1 MNLIAMIPAGV
12 NDITVNGLHQ
22 WDYGR
27 KLEIHSP
34 DMPALVEVHFAC
46 PGMTEAVVRV
56 GSAVDGTVTVSI
68 PDRCLEQ
75 SAPITAWV
83 FEIGEDNG
91 QTIKTVTLNIIP
103 RVRPQMAPSLDPEI
117 ADKYTEAV
125 GAMNEAVGAMNEAV
139 DDLKNGNVVANKAN
153 EATHAIEADHA
164 ISADKLIT
172 YEVSTLAEL
181 ETLIKNNMQG
191 SFDIRIAEH
200 INIDGVGTL
209 PKWGY
214 GYLVIAHGDAA
225 LNLVGIGGVHITAYY
240 NAVFVSTQP
249 WTIRYKP
256 QESDHAATADKLNS
270 MVIHSSGN
278 PFCLLY
284 IDTPGIYVVNFKED
298 HTTYGFTATFFITDL
313 NRTVKPGGEYLNF
326 ATVEYQPQ
334 GISEMGEYYGVIA
347 IQSADKFSDVSAKM
361 VCISEVYYE

>member
-1 MNLIAMIPAGV
+1 MLIAKFPDGISE
-12 NDITVNGLHQ
+12 ITVNGLHQ
-22 WDYGR
+22 WNYGQR
-27 KLEIHSP
+27 LQIEAS
-34 DMPALVEVHFAC
+34 DLPALFEVHFAY
-46 PGMTEAVVRV
+46 PGIKDAIVRV
-56 GSAVDGTVTVSI
+56 CAAVNGVATVAI
-68 PDRCLEQ
+68 PDECLEQ
-75 SAPITAWV
+75 SRTIQAWIYEIKETA
-83 FEIGEDNG
+83 GKTTK
-91 QTIKTVTLNIIP
+91 TIRLNVIK
-103 RVRPQMAPSLDPEI
+103 RVRPAAGGDIPREI
-117 ADKYTEAV
+117 SDKYT
-125 GAMNEAVGAMNEAV
+125 EAVGAMNEAV
-139 DDLKNGNVVANKAN
+139 DDLKNGNVIANKAN

-181 ETLIKNNMQG
+181 ETLIKNNTQG
-191 SFDIRIAEH
+191 SFGIRIAEH

-249 WTIRYKP
+249 WAIRYKP

-270 MVIHSSGN
+270 MVIRSSGN
-278 PFCLLY
+278 PFCLLS

-298 HTTYGFTATFFITDL
+298 HTTYDFTATFFITDL

-334 GISEMGEYYGVIA
+334 GISEMGEYYGVIS
-347 IQSADKFSDVSAKM
+347 IQAADKFSDVSAKM
-361 VCISEVYYE
+361 VCISQVYYE